1 LIKIF
6 KSYLE
11 KKYPEIY
18 NKIYKYKKLLKIIY
32 IKEKYA

>member
-1 LIKIF
+1 MF
-6 KSYLE
+6 KSYLV

-18 NKIYKYKKLLKIIY
+18 NKINRYKKLLKIIY